1 MTRIYTPIT
10 NELADYI
17 GDVTLREPEPL
28 RHLRE
33 STEDHP
39 MARWCSA
46 PEQVQF
52 LNLTAL
58 LIGARKTIEV
68 GVFLGYSSGWVAL
81 ALPADGKLIACERSA
96 EYAAKARQTWQ
107 QLGVAHKIDF
117 RLGPALATLDG
128 LIADGQSGTFDM
140 VFIDADKTN
149 YDNYYERALVLLRKG
164 GLIALD
170 NVLWGGRVIDASVQD
185 ADTIAIRAFNEK
197 AHHDARVALS
207 MATMGDGLTLACKL

>member
-1 MTRIYTPIT
+1 MTRTYTPIT

-17 GDVTLREPEPL
+17 GNVTLREPEPL
-28 RHLRE
+28 KRLRE
-33 STEDHP
+33 TTQDHP

-52 LNLTAL
+52 LNLMAV

-81 ALPADGKLIACERSA
+81 ALPSDGKLIACERSP
-96 EYAAKARQTWQ
+96 EYSATARRTWQ
-107 QLGVAHKIDF
+107 ELGVEKKIDL
-117 RLGPALATLDG
+117 RLGPALETLDS
-128 LIADGQSGTFDM
+128 LIAGGQAGSFDM

-149 YDNYYERALVLLRKG
+149 YANYYERSLVLLRKG
-164 GLIALD
+164 GLIAID
-170 NVLWGGRVIDASVQD
+170 NVLWSGRVIDSAVQD
-185 ADTIAIRAFNEK
+185 ADTQAVRTFNERV
-197 AHHDARVALS
+197 HHDERVMLS